1 MKTIKQ
7 CVFAGKIML
16 VALMGLV
23 TACEK
28 EEESDFGELKIEKP
42 GENFWVSDTFQM
54 EVTFDGRKDERF
66 PVIWNVSDESKAEIN
81 QKGEVRLKKE
91 GQVKIIATSGDE
103 STDYMIDIQ
112 PMHLLYQ
119 TTGRASNAI
128 ESIDWSDG
136 KTKILLDGTWHFS
149 APRMAPDL
157 SALVYADTLHQY
169 DTDIFVYT
177 FGQPNRKTI
186 AHHDLWDDQPVWSN
200 DSKRI
205 LFRSFRDEGMGC
217 IYLFMFTNS
226 TLINLTPDPVNAA
239 WANRDPAFSPTGRK
253 MAWSCNINGMHDI
266 WIYDFES
273 GEKKAIETT
282 DVFDGEPCW
291 SPDGTKIVF
300 RCIFDYSPRIVD
312 LMIYDLKE
320 KKVQRLEIE
329 GIESDPAWSPNGKFI
344 AFVHEVGN
352 ELPSIRYIDIAQPA
366 EVLSLGDHYGFSPS
380 FY

>member
-7 CVFAGKIML
+7 SAFAGKVML
-16 VALMGLV
+16 IALLGLA
-23 TACEK
+23 TACDK
-28 EEESDFGELKIEKP
+28 EEGSDPRDMEIETSREK
-42 GENFWVSDTFQM
+42 FWVSDTFQM
-54 EVTFDGRKDERF
+54 EVTFEGRKDESI
-66 PVIWNVSDESKAEIN
+66 PVIWSVSDENKAEVN
-81 QKGEVRLKKE
+81 LKGEVRLKKE
-91 GQVKIIATSGDE
+91 GQVKIIAASGDQSASYTIE
-103 STDYMIDIQ
+103 IQ
-112 PMHLLYQ
+112 PMHLLFQ
-119 TTGRASNAI
+119 TTGRVSNAI

-136 KTKILLDGTWHFS
+136 KTKILLEDTWHFS

-157 SALVYADTLHQY
+157 SALVYADTLDLY
-169 DTDIFVYT
+169 DADIFVYT
-177 FGQPNRKTI
+177 FGQAERKAI

-217 IYLFMFTNS
+217 IYLFMLTNS
-226 TLINLTPDPVNAA
+226 MLINLTPDPVNAA
-239 WANRDPAFSPTGRK
+239 LANRDPAFSPVGKK

-273 GEKKAIETT
+273 GEKRAIETT
-282 DVFDGEPCW
+282 NVFDGEPCW
-291 SPDGTKIVF
+291 SPDGKKIVF

-312 LMIYDLKE
+312 LMIYDLEE
-320 KKVQRLEIE
+320 KKVQRLEIN

-352 ELPSIRYIDIAQPA
+352 ELPSIRYIDVEQPG
-366 EVLSLGDHYGFSPS
+366 EVLSLGEHYGFSPS